1 MPSGRTAIPNKK
13 PLIESGLF
21 YLPPKYVKISLVE
34 RENLTRFAWLSIAAA
49 VVTIVLKTAAYFFTG
64 SVGLLSDA
72 LESLINLAAAIV
84 ALLTLRIAAAPAD
97 EEHAFGHD
105 KAEYFSSGI
114 EGTLIFIA
122 ALSIAYTAIQRLLAP
137 QPLEQLGIGLI
148 VSMAATAV
156 NFIVARILIRAGKDH
171 HSLVLEADGHHL
183 MTDVWTSIGVVAGV
197 GLVSLTGWL
206 RLDPIVAILVAVNI
220 VWTGFGLIKRSVL
233 GLMDTAVE
241 PEIQNMAE
249 EVLKKY
255 VEKECIAYEN
265 FRSRQSGMKK
275 FFYVDIQFPSGWT
288 IYRVHSI
295 ADQIEVE
302 IQEKI
307 PNSTVFSH
315 LEPLDK

>member
-1 MPSGRTAIPNKK
+1 LLPNY
-13 PLIESGLF
+13 G
-21 YLPPKYVKISLVE
+21 KIFFVE
-34 RENLTRFAWLSIAAA
+34 RENLTRYAWLSIAAA
-49 VVTIVLKTAAYFFTG
+49 IVTIALKATAYWFTG

-84 ALLTLRIAAAPAD
+84 ALFTLKIAAAPAD
-97 EEHAFGHD
+97 EDHAFGHD

-122 ALSIAYTAIQRLLAP
+122 ALSIIYAAIGRLLEP
-137 QPLEQLGIGLI
+137 KPLEQLGIGLI
-148 VSMAATAV
+148 VSGVATAV
-156 NFIVARILIRAGKDH
+156 NFAVAGILLRTGKTH

-183 MTDVWTSIGVVAGV
+183 MTDVWTSIGVIVGV
-197 GLVSLTGWL
+197 GLVNLTGWF

-220 VWTGFGLIKRSVL
+220 VWTGFSLIKRSVL

-241 PEIQNMAE
+241 PEIQTVAE

-255 VEKECIAYEN
+255 VEKDCITYEN
-265 FRSRQSGMKK
+265 FRSRQSGAKK
-275 FFYVDIQFPSGWT
+275 FFYVDLQFPNGWT

-295 ADQIEVE
+295 ADQIEAE

-315 LEPLDK
+315 LEPFDR

>member
-1 MPSGRTAIPNKK
+1 M
-13 PLIESGLF
+13 
-21 YLPPKYVKISLVE
+21 E

-49 VVTIVLKTAAYFFTG
+49 IITIALKSAAYWFTG

-84 ALLTLRIAAAPAD
+84 ALLTLRIAAQPAD
-97 EEHAFGHD
+97 EDHAFGHD

-122 ALSIAYTAIQRLLAP
+122 ALSIAYTAIRRLLAP
-137 QPLEQLGIGLI
+137 QPIEQLGIGLI
-148 VSMAATAV
+148 VSGIATAV
-156 NFIVARILIRAGKDH
+156 NLSVALILLKAGKKH
-171 HSLVLEADGHHL
+171 HSLILEADGHHL
-183 MTDVWTSIGVVAGV
+183 MTDVWTSVGVVLGV

-220 VWTGFGLIKRSVL
+220 IWTGYGLIKRSVL
-233 GLMDTAVE
+233 GLMDTVVA
-241 PEIQNMAE
+241 PEIQTVAE

-255 VEKECIAYEN
+255 AEKEGITYEN

-275 FFYVDIQFPSGWT
+275 FFYVDIQFPNDWT
-288 IYRVHSI
+288 IHHVHEI
-295 ADQIEVE
+295 ADRIEVE
-302 IQEKI
+302 IVDKI

-315 LEPLDK
+315 LEPFDK

>member
-1 MPSGRTAIPNKK
+1 M
-13 PLIESGLF
+13 
-21 YLPPKYVKISLVE
+21 E

-49 VVTIVLKTAAYFFTG
+49 IITIALKTAAYWFTG

-84 ALLTLRIAAAPAD
+84 ALLTLRIAAQPAD
-97 EEHAFGHD
+97 EDHAFGHD

-122 ALSIAYTAIQRLLAP
+122 ALSIGYTAIQRLLAP

-148 VSMAATAV
+148 VSGIATAV
-156 NFIVARILIRAGKDH
+156 NLSVALVLLKAGKKH

-183 MTDVWTSIGVVAGV
+183 MTDVWTSVGVVIGV

-206 RLDPIVAILVAVNI
+206 RLDPIVAILVAANI
-220 VWTGFGLIKRSVL
+220 IWTGFGLIKRSVL
-233 GLMDTAVE
+233 GLMDTVVA
-241 PEIQNMAE
+241 PELQMVAE

-255 VEKECIAYEN
+255 ATLEGITYEN

-275 FFYVDIQFPSGWT
+275 FFYVDIQFPNDWT
-288 IYRVHSI
+288 IYKVHSI
-295 ADQIEVE
+295 ADKIDLE
-302 IQEKI
+302 ICEKI

-315 LEPLDK
+315 LEPFEK

>member
-1 MPSGRTAIPNKK
+1 M
-13 PLIESGLF
+13 
-21 YLPPKYVKISLVE
+21 E

-49 VVTIVLKTAAYFFTG
+49 IITIALKSAAYYFTG

-84 ALLTLRIAAAPAD
+84 ALLTLRIAAQPAD

-122 ALSIAYTAIQRLLAP
+122 ALSIAYTAIRRMFAP

-148 VSMAATAV
+148 VSGIATVV
-156 NFIVARILIRAGKDH
+156 NLLVALVLLKAGKKH

-183 MTDVWTSIGVVAGV
+183 MTDVWTSVGVVIGV
-197 GLVSLTGWL
+197 GLVNLTGWL

-220 VWTGFGLIKRSVL
+220 VWTGYGLIKRSVL
-233 GLMDTAVE
+233 GLMDTAVS
-241 PEIQNMAE
+241 PEIQTVAE
-249 EVLKKY
+249 NVLKEY
-255 VEKECIAYEN
+255 AEREGITYEN

-275 FFYVDIQFPSGWT
+275 FFYVDIQFPNDWT
-288 IYRVHSI
+288 IHYVHEI
-295 ADQIEVE
+295 ADRIEIE
-302 IQEKI
+302 IQKKI
-307 PNSTVFSH
+307 VNSIVFTH
-315 LEPLDK
+315 LEPFDK

>member
-1 MPSGRTAIPNKK
+1 M
-13 PLIESGLF
+13 
-21 YLPPKYVKISLVE
+21 E

-49 VVTIVLKTAAYFFTG
+49 VVTIALKAAAYYFTG

-84 ALLTLRIAAAPAD
+84 ALFTLKIAAAPAD

-122 ALSIAYTAIQRLLAP
+122 ALSIAYTALNRFFEP
-137 QPLEQLGIGLI
+137 QPIEQIGVGLL
-148 VSMAATAV
+148 VSGAATAV
-156 NFIVARILIRAGKDH
+156 NLIVGLVLIRAGKNH

-183 MTDVWTSIGVVAGV
+183 LTDVWTSVGVVIGV
-197 GLVSLTGWL
+197 GLVNLTGWL
-206 RLDPIVAILVAVNI
+206 RLDPLVAILVAVNI
-220 VWTGFGLIKRSVL
+220 VWTGYGLIKRSVL
-233 GLMDTAVE
+233 GLMDTAVA
-241 PEIQNMAE
+241 PETQNVAE

-255 VEKECIAYEN
+255 VARDGIAYEN

-295 ADQIEVE
+295 ADRIEVE
-302 IQEKI
+302 INEKI
-307 PNSTVFSH
+307 PNSIVFSH
-315 LEPLDK
+315 LEPLEK

>member
-1 MPSGRTAIPNKK
+1 M
-13 PLIESGLF
+13 
-21 YLPPKYVKISLVE
+21 E

-49 VVTIVLKTAAYFFTG
+49 IITIALKSAAYWFTG

-84 ALLTLRIAAAPAD
+84 ALFTLKIAASPAD
-97 EEHAFGHD
+97 EDHAFGHD

-122 ALSIAYTAIQRLLAP
+122 ALSIAYTAIQRLFAP
-137 QPLEQLGIGLI
+137 QPLEQLGIGLVI
-148 VSMAATAV
+148 SGIATVV
-156 NFIVARILIRAGKDH
+156 NLLVALVLLKAGKKH
-171 HSLVLEADGHHL
+171 HSIILEADGHHL
-183 MTDVWTSIGVVAGV
+183 MTDVWTSIGVVIGV

-220 VWTGFGLIKRSVL
+220 IWTGYGLIKRSVL
-233 GLMDTAVE
+233 GLMDTVVA
-241 PEIQNMAE
+241 PEIQAVAE
-249 EVLKKY
+249 DVLKKY
-255 VEKECIAYEN
+255 AGKEGITYEN

-275 FFYVDIQFPSGWT
+275 FFYVDIQFPNDWT
-288 IYRVHSI
+288 IYKVHEI

-307 PNSTVFSH
+307 VNSTVFTH
-315 LEPLDK
+315 LEPFNK

>member
-1 MPSGRTAIPNKK
+1 M
-13 PLIESGLF
+13 
-21 YLPPKYVKISLVE
+21 E
-34 RENLTRFAWLSIAAA
+34 RDNLTRFAWLSIAAA
-49 VVTIVLKTAAYFFTG
+49 VITIALKSAAYYFTG

-84 ALLTLRIAAAPAD
+84 ALFTLKIAAAPAD

-114 EGTLIFIA
+114 EGTLIFLA
-122 ALSIAYTAIQRLLAP
+122 ALSIAYAAFNRLIAP

-148 VSMAATAV
+148 VSGLATAV
-156 NFIVARILIRAGKDH
+156 NLAVALVLLRAGKKH

-183 MTDVWTSIGVVAGV
+183 MTDVWTSVGVVIGVA
-197 GLVSLTGWL
+197 LVSLTGWL

-220 VWTGFGLIKRSVL
+220 VWTGYSLIKRSVL
-233 GLMDTAVE
+233 GLMDTAVS
-241 PEIQNMAE
+241 PEIQNVAE

-255 VEKECIAYEN
+255 AEREGITYES

-275 FFYVDIQFPSGWT
+275 FFYVDIQFPNDWT
-288 IYRVHSI
+288 IYKVHSI
-295 ADQIEVE
+295 ADAVEVE
-302 IQEKI
+302 ICEKI

-315 LEPLDK
+315 LEPFDR

>member
-1 MPSGRTAIPNKK
+1 MTAFCFAVNC
-13 PLIESGLF
+13 G
-21 YLPPKYVKISLVE
+21 KIALME

-49 VVTIVLKTAAYFFTG
+49 IITIALKSAAYWFTG

-84 ALLTLRIAAAPAD
+84 ALLTLRIAAQPAD
-97 EEHAFGHD
+97 EDHAFGHD

-122 ALSIAYTAIQRLLAP
+122 ALSIAYTAIRRLLAP
-137 QPLEQLGIGLI
+137 QPIEQLGIGLI
-148 VSMAATAV
+148 VSGIATAV
-156 NFIVARILIRAGKDH
+156 NLSVALILLKAGKKH
-171 HSLVLEADGHHL
+171 HSLILEADGHHL
-183 MTDVWTSIGVVAGV
+183 MTDVWTSVGVVLGV

-220 VWTGFGLIKRSVL
+220 IWTGYGLIKRSVL
-233 GLMDTAVE
+233 GLMDTVVA
-241 PEIQNMAE
+241 PEIQTVAE

-255 VEKECIAYEN
+255 AEKEGITYEN

-275 FFYVDIQFPSGWT
+275 FFYVDIQFPNDWT
-288 IYRVHSI
+288 IHHVHEI
-295 ADQIEVE
+295 ADRIEVE
-302 IQEKI
+302 IVDKI

-315 LEPLDK
+315 LEPFDK